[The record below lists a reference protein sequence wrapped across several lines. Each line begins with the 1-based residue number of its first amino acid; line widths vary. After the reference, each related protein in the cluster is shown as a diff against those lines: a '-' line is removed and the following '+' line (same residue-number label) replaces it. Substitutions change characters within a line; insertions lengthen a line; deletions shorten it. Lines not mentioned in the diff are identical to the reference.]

1 MPEGF
6 KQVSIEDVWDHYELT
21 RDSLVRRKESIRQ
34 NLLAGRGS
42 TEPRF
47 LGMHLEEID
56 EFFDDQLNEIDHRTC
71 LFLVAAAEA
80 SLVVDFL
87 HRVKTR
93 KKDKISKDF
102 KDIFKKECEKNEK
115 KVRLDKHI
123 LDVWRDRDGKTKSLI
138 GDFRGALNYRHWLA
152 HGRHWTPKLG
162 QNYDPLGTAKIVI
175 QLFKKIGLRIPG
187 IKANLN

>member
-1 MPEGF
+1 MRRNYE
-6 KQVSIEDVWDHYELT
+6 QVYLEDVWDHYELT
-21 RDSLVRRKESIRQ
+21 RDSLVRRKESFKQ

-93 KKDKISKDF
+93 KKDRISKIF
-102 KDIFKKECEKNEK
+102 KDIFKKNARKMK
-115 KVRLDKHI
+115 KKF
-123 LDVWRDRDGKTKSLI
+123 GLI
-138 GDFRGALNYRHWLA
+138 NIF
-152 HGRHWTPKLG
+152 
-162 QNYDPLGTAKIVI
+162 
-175 QLFKKIGLRIPG
+175 
-187 IKANLN
+187 

>member
-1 MPEGF
+1 M
-6 KQVSIEDVWDHYELT
+6 KWIT
-21 RDSLVRRKESIRQ
+21 K
-34 NLLAGRGS
+34 
-42 TEPRF
+42 
-47 LGMHLEEID
+47 
-56 EFFDDQLNEIDHRTC
+56 
-71 LFLVAAAEA
+71 
-80 SLVVDFL
+80 
-87 HRVKTR
+87 
-93 KKDKISKDF
+93 
-102 KDIFKKECEKNEK
+102 KNEN

-152 HGRHWTPKLG
+152 HGRHWTPKRG